1 MHLDR
6 PRERLGGFVYK
17 IVDNIAVT
25 FLPYKALGSNELVAM
40 RDKVV
45 RLREKLKP
53 RPERKGGARRGQ
65 PSSAE
70 VLDTLRQR
78 IARQEIP
85 PGSKLREHD
94 LADEFAVP
102 RTRIR
107 EVFGALESRGLI
119 ERIPNRGA
127 VVMRLDSAH
136 VFQLYDVREV
146 LEGLCARLAT
156 ENVPPESW
164 QDLVDHF
171 QVPMAK
177 YVRDGD
183 FDTYIAGYERLRE
196 RIVEAARNVVV
207 AQMLDSIY
215 EKTNVVI
222 RRIIILPGR
231 AETGLREHQA
241 VLAAMRRGD
250 PAEAERLKRQNLR
263 SAKETLMRF
272 RNYVL

>member
-1 MHLDR
+1 
-6 PRERLGGFVYK
+6 
-17 IVDNIAVT
+17 
-25 FLPYKALGSNELVAM
+25 M

-45 RLREKLKP
+45 RLRDKPKP
-53 RPERKGGARRGQ
+53 RPERPRGARRSQ
-65 PSSAE
+65 PSMAE
-70 VLDTLRQR
+70 VLNTLRQR

-127 VVMRLDSAH
+127 VVMRLDSGH
-136 VFQLYDVREV
+136 VFQLYDAREA

-156 ENVPPESW
+156 ENVPPTSW

-171 QVPMAK
+171 QGPMVK
-177 YVRDGD
+177 YVREGD

-196 RIVEAARNVVV
+196 RIIEAARNVVV

-250 PAEAERLKRQNLR
+250 AAEAERLKRQNLR